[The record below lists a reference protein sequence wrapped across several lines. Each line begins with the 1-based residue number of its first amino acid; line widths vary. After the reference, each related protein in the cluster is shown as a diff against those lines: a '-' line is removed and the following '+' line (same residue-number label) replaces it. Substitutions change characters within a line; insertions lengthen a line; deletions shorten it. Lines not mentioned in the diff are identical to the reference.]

1 MRAATPKEAKGPKIT
16 QEDIDRWNNAAN
28 KTKEFDKMFDR
39 LSKDLELVVQLKSRV
54 TTLESKQGDYATKEE
69 LLKVTI
75 EQKNTK
81 VLIDGVVKEQS
92 WLKKELE
99 KLAAQLAKFDSPTRQ
114 EFELLKSRVDAL
126 ENQLSNLKKQIDG
139 ILQKLKGLKA
149 SPGAGGAD

>member
-1 MRAATPKEAKGPKIT
+1 
-16 QEDIDRWNNAAN
+16 
-28 KTKEFDKMFDR
+28 
-39 LSKDLELVVQLKSRV
+39 LELVVQLKSRV

-81 VLIDGVVKEQS
+81 VLIDGVAKEQS

-149 SPGAGGAD
+149 SPGAGGNHHGAD